1 MTKTMKWKKIVSNA
15 KKYKKYVEDNQKEMG
30 IKGFNKGE
38 ILAIFSMAVKNPG
51 KDVTISKNYK
61 TCPDCTGNGV
71 YENLTK
77 TQYLDVA
84 TRALNWL
91 NNKEHG
97 YKAPNYIT
105 FGSNGK
111 ISVRLANFAFSKI
124 IVYYDSHNNTMPNCC
139 WFANAVFY
147 NKMSGKDGLIAK
159 LEKMCGFAIT
169 DYKTL
174 YHAIYVI
181 FRYVFYYEDKKTQAQ
196 VLSSREGNCVDLNQ
210 ILLYALKE
218 LYASD
223 VVQIVRG
230 VVQCS
235 DGQYGHV
242 WCRLKVNG
250 NWINLDASAAAKNK
264 PIGSVI
270 CSSIISVT
278 NINPSWAV
286 YDSGDG

>member
-1 MTKTMKWKKIVSNA
+1 MTKTMKWKEIVNNA

-38 ILAIFSMAVKNPG
+38 ILAILSMAVKNPG

-147 NKMSGKDGLIAK
+147 TTSSLSGNLINKLKNICNCALS
-159 LEKMCGFAIT
+159 
-169 DYKTL
+169 DYR
-174 YHAIYVI
+174 AIYNV
-181 FRYVFYYEDKKTQAQ
+181 FLKYFSYDFYYDDKQTQSQ
-196 VLSSREGNCVDLNQ
+196 TLSKKKGNCVDLNQ
-210 ILLYALKE
+210 LMYHALKE
-218 LYASD
+218 AGYT
-223 VVQIVRG
+223 VRIVRG
-230 VVQCS
+230 LIQCS

-242 WCRLKVNG
+242 WTQIKINGKWVN
-250 NWINLDASAAAKNK
+250 IDASAAARGKALGS
-264 PIGSVI
+264 IICASVI
-270 CSSIISVT
+270 SIT
-278 NINPSWAV
+278 NINDAWMV
-286 YDSGDG
+286 NDTGDM